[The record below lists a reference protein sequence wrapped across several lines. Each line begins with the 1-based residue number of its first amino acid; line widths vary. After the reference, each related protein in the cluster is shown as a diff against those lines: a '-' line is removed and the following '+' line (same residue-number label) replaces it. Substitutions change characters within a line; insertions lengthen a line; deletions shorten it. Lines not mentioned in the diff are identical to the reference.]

1 LKSEPTS
8 LLQGTLDLLIL
19 KSLMVGDMHGLG
31 ISRRIQQLTRGT
43 FVVKPGSLFPA
54 LHRMEEGGWIS
65 AFWGDSEN
73 NRRAKYYRLT
83 KAGRKQLEAETR
95 RWGRISWAIAQAL
108 ETS

>member
-1 LKSEPTS
+1 MGSEPTM

-19 KSLMVGDMHGLG
+19 NSLVAGELHGLG
-31 ISRRIQQLTRGT
+31 ISRRIQQITRGT

-54 LHRMEEGGWIS
+54 LHRMEEQGWIS

-73 NRRAKYYRLT
+73 NRRAKFYRLT
-83 KAGRKQLEAETR
+83 KAGRKQLEVETK
-95 RWGRISWAIAQAL
+95 RWDRISLAITQAL

>member
-1 LKSEPTS
+1 VEPTT

-19 KSLMVGDMHGLG
+19 KSLAVGEMHGLG
-31 ISRRIQQLTRGT
+31 VSRRIEQITTGT

-65 AFWGDSEN
+65 AFWGESEN

-83 KAGRKQLEAETR
+83 KAGRKQLGVETK
-95 RWGRISWAIAQAL
+95 RWDRISWAIGQAL
-108 ETS
+108 ET